1 MRKTQYQYES
11 GWTMKLMA
19 ACAVAMV
26 MVLAACSDPKITP
39 QLKVQDLDGQYVT
52 LQSLQGKPVVVNVW
66 ATWCA
71 PCRREMP
78 LLQEAQQQNPDV
90 TFVLINQGEK
100 VDAIERY
107 LAQEQLS
114 LKNVWQDENLLTQE
128 ALGYQALPSTYFLNA
143 KGELVAQSVGE
154 LEKTHLQKYL
164 TDIR

>member
-1 MRKTQYQYES
+1 
-11 GWTMKLMA
+11 MA

>member
-1 MRKTQYQYES
+1 
-11 GWTMKLMA
+11 MA
-19 ACAVAMV
+19 VCVAAMV
-26 MVLAACSDPKITP
+26 MVLSACGEPKVTP

-52 LQSLQGKPVVVNVW
+52 LQSLQGKPVVINVW

-107 LAQEQLS
+107 LAQEQLN

-143 KGELVAQSVGE
+143 KGQLLAQSVGE
-154 LEKTHLQKYL
+154 LEKSHLEQYL
-164 TDIR
+164 KDIR